1 MVEKVARD
9 EGDAVAEEGKM
20 HQTNSSGKQGV
31 GRPALISRATIG
43 EAALAELDGISS
55 TKVAKRLGVAQSSLY
70 RHITDRAD
78 LIRLAV
84 DFALT
89 NAQWPEPDGDWRK
102 YLTDYSVSFWK
113 FLEKHPGLSQELEL
127 MRPSPQSVI
136 DLLTKVAVDLLG
148 FGFSAE
154 DANMAVD
161 LLAHVTIDSM
171 ITEQIFTSKGR
182 HGTTVRDENRDAW
195 LSQDQRLARQ
205 TARAME
211 QSMYLN
217 LLERVELILDGF
229 EMRLSRQKS
238 TAEPTRADPLVST
251 TVAISG
257 ITADRGI
264 GSVVDELQ
272 ALDGVK
278 NVTISAPVEGISTAI
293 INSERKL
300 NEAEIG
306 EAVAEAGF
314 LVIANRA

>member
-1 MVEKVARD
+1 MDKVV
-9 EGDAVAEEGKM
+9 GDNGEAIVGEGKM
-20 HQTNSSGKQGV
+20 QQKNSSGKQSV

-84 DFALT
+84 DFALA
-89 NAQWPEPDGDWRK
+89 NQEWPEPEGNWRK
-102 YLTDYSVSFWK
+102 YLLDYSVSFWK

-136 DLLTKVAVDLLG
+136 DRLTKVAVDLLG

-161 LLAHVTIDSM
+161 LLAHVTISSM
-171 ITEQIFTSKGR
+171 ITEQIFSSKGR

-205 TARAME
+205 TARSME
-211 QSMYLN
+211 QDMYLN

-229 EMRLSRQKS
+229 EMRLGRKEKATEHS
-238 TAEPTRADPLVST
+238 TSGTLLTT

-257 ITADRGI
+257 ITPDRGI
-264 GSVVDELQ
+264 GSVIDELQ
-272 ALDGVK
+272 ALPGVQT
-278 NVTISAPVEGISTAI
+278 VTISVAVEGISTATI
-293 INSERKL
+293 YSDRALEQT
-300 NEAEIG
+300 EIG

-314 LVIANRA
+314 LVVAQRA